1 MDPGRDGGPPA
12 GVLEGSKAF
21 VRSSAWASQ
30 RPAVGIPARE
40 EGACALRGASRAA
53 SGALRLPHREQL
65 AQGFAGVGACAHG
78 ACSSARGL
86 AGVRF
91 GALSLSPHS
100 KLRHRI
106 MEDYP
111 LNLSIS
117 LSGGK
122 ETNRDAPSNGE

>member
-1 MDPGRDGGPPA
+1 MNPGRDGGPPA
-12 GVLEGSKAF
+12 GVLEGSKPLYGRRRGPRS
-21 VRSSAWASQ
+21 VRQSGSL
-30 RPAVGIPARE
+30 REE

-53 SGALRLPHREQL
+53 SGALRHAEQL
-65 AQGFAGVGACAHG
+65 AQGAAGVGAVRT
-78 ACSSARGL
+78 ACPSAPRG

-91 GALSLSPHS
+91 GALSRSAS